1 MNLLLSCRPLLCLS
15 LALLAG
21 CASAPQRY
29 DAKLAESLG
38 ADQYGMRSYVLV
50 LLRTGPTPVPEGD
63 KRKQMFRGHL
73 ANISRLAEEGI
84 MVLAGPLDG
93 TDELRGLF
101 VLATPDIETA
111 KRHVATDPTIQ
122 NGEFVAEYHTFYGS
136 AALMQVNEISKRIAL
151 ESP

>member
-1 MNLLLSCRPLLCLS
+1 MFRPMIAVVC
-15 LALLAG
+15 AARLAG
-21 CASAPQRY
+21 CASAPTSY
-29 DAKLAESLG
+29 DAALAESLG

-63 KRKQMFRGHL
+63 KRKQMFRGHMANMERL
-73 ANISRLAEEGI
+73 ANDGKL
-84 MVLAGPLDG
+84 VVAGPLDG
-93 TDELRGLF
+93 EEGLRGLF
-101 VLATPDIETA
+101 VFAVPDIETA

-136 AALMQVNEISKRIAL
+136 AALMQVNEISKRIAR